1 MYPPANVLHPESQ
14 RVPRHRCWLCRGE
27 QATDAGSL
35 LFVSRCMS
43 WMTAPLCFSFLL
55 QAGTQTLHKTAFSTL
70 YSVAPLPGF
79 ESVARWLPMLIVL
92 VAGLEVS
99 HTYKRLVESCGMDV
113 LLFADADTEG
123 RTAYEGKQE
132 VLNARTR
139 DWCTHAD
146 VTLARATSTTARV
159 WPGGGGV
166 VNQSLLHAERL
177 SARV

>member
-1 MYPPANVLHPESQ
+1 ML
-14 RVPRHRCWLCRGE
+14 LCSGG
-27 QATDAGSL
+27 QATDAESL

-55 QAGTQTLHKTAFSTL
+55 QAGAQTMHKTAFSTL

-99 HTYKRLVESCGMDV
+99 HTYKRLVESFGMDV
-113 LLFADADTEG
+113 LLFADSELDG

-132 VLNARTR
+132 VLNARTGDR
-139 DWCTHAD
+139 YTHAD
-146 VTLARATSTTARV
+146 VALARATSAAARAQY
-159 WPGGGGV
+159 GGGGNGV
-166 VNQSLLHAERL
+166 SQPLLHAERGTGP
-177 SARV
+177 S